1 MLKPVRM
8 ARWRIKCG
16 QQLSHGFGVRRLSS
30 SMFNRGQ
37 QPLGHAVRDEYG
49 PAARLADDV
58 HAALH
63 PGLTEPG

>member
-16 QQLSHGFGVRRLSS
+16 QQLSHGFGVGRLSS
-30 SMFNRGQ
+30 SIFNPGQ
-37 QPLGHAVRDEYG
+37 QPLGHAIRDEYG
-49 PAARLADDV
+49 SADRPADDV

-63 PGLTEPG
+63 PGLSELG

>member
-8 ARWRIKCG
+8 ARWHIKCG
-16 QQLSHGFGVRRLSS
+16 QQLSHGFGVGRPSS
-30 SMFNRGQ
+30 IFNSGQ

-49 PAARLADDV
+49 PTARLADDV

-63 PGLTEPG
+63 PGLSEPG